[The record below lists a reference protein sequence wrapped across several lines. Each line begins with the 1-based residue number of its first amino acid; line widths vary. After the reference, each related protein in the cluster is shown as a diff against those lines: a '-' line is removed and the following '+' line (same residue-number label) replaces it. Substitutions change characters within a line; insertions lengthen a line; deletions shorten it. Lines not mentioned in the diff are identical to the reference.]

1 VVVRIDTVRMSLFS
15 MRVFVV
21 SVRMTAM
28 TVVVEKEKTADVR
41 QETAGADDE
50 DDLGVGDV
58 LWLDEPLDRFEEDG
72 ETERDEEDAVD
83 ERTQSFG
90 TLPLRA
96 VSRLLAHG
104 L

>member
-1 VVVRIDTVRMSLFS
+1 LRQHIRNIAALIRNRVVVRIDTVRMSLFS

-28 TVVVEKEKTADVR
+28 AVVVEKEETADVR
-41 QETAGADDE
+41 QETAGTDDE

-58 LWLDEPLDRFEEDG
+58 LWLDKSLDGFEEDG

-83 ERTQSFG
+83 EG
-90 TLPLRA
+90 T
-96 VSRLLAHG
+96 
-104 L
+104 